1 MAQASGVAA
10 RYAQAL
16 YESTKNHEV
25 VLNQIRALE
34 KVFAA
39 SEAATFVLSKTITAE
54 QKVSMVK
61 ASIGGK
67 GLSSE
72 VENFTLLLTENGRLQ
87 LLSEILRQLEML
99 VDAENGATRG
109 EVRSAISLDQESRSR
124 LEQVISKVT
133 KKRVILSY
141 VDDQKLVGG
150 VLAKVGGW
158 TFEDSLSAHLK
169 RLNEDLKRR
178 AN

>member
-10 RYAQAL
+10 KYAQAL

-25 VLNQIRALE
+25 VLNQIRSLE
-34 KVFAA
+34 RIFAA
-39 SEAATFVLSKTITAE
+39 PEAATFVSSKTITAE
-54 QKVSMVK
+54 QKVSMLK
-61 ASIGGK
+61 TSISGK
-67 GLSSE
+67 GLSPE
-72 VENFTLLLTENGRLQ
+72 VENFTLLLAENSRLQ
-87 LLSEILRQLEML
+87 LLPEILKQLEVL
-99 VDAENGATRG
+99 VDTENGATRG
-109 EVRSAISLDQESRSR
+109 EVRSAIALDQESRSR

-141 VDDQKLVGG
+141 IDDQKLVGG